1 MTGAGTG
8 TGANPT
14 GAKLA
19 VVVGATG
26 AVGGAITRRLRASGL
41 DVVAVARDAEALA
54 ALNKADPGVTAC
66 PADIGT
72 DAAGPAIAAAV
83 GDEPVR
89 MVVQATGLPP
99 TGPLDTV
106 HPDALGTGVAL
117 KLGGLLRLV
126 RAVDGRLVEGSRV
139 VAIGG
144 HFGSE
149 PSPRTCG
156 AGITNAALA
165 NLVRQLADQ
174 LGPRG
179 ITVHL
184 VAPGPLDTPRLR
196 AIADDAAADRGV
208 SADDVLD
215 EYRAHSPLGRLTT
228 TDEVAWAVQTLLAP
242 EAVALHGATL
252 ALDGGA
258 RRGLF

>member
-1 MTGAGTG
+1 VTAADRT
-8 TGANPT
+8 TPQ
-14 GAKLA
+14 A

-26 AVGGAITRRLRASGL
+26 AVGGAVLRRLRDAGL
-41 DVVAVARDAEALA
+41 SVVAVARDREALA
-54 ALNKADPGVTAC
+54 ELAAQDTGVRPC

-72 DAAGPAIAAAV
+72 DGAQRAIADAV
-83 GDEPVR
+83 AGGGPVR

-99 TGPLDTV
+99 TGPLATV
-106 HPDALGTGVAL
+106 EPAALGTVVAL

-126 RAVDGRLVEGSRV
+126 RAVDGALGPGSRI

-149 PSPRTCG
+149 PTPQTCG

-165 NLVRQLADQ
+165 NLVRQLADTY
-174 LGPRG
+174 GPREV
-179 ITVHL
+179 TVHL

-196 AIADDAAADRGV
+196 AIAAKVAEGRGV
-208 SADDVLD
+208 DAGVVLE
-215 EYRAHSPLGRLTT
+215 EYRSHSPLNRLTT
-228 TDEVAWAVQTLLAP
+228 TDEVGWAVAQLLAP
-242 EAVALHGATL
+242 EAVSLHGATL